1 MRSILLISAL
11 ALLVSAVS
19 VQADS
24 FTVDHIEVTGAKK
37 ISVGT
42 VFNYLPINVG
52 ESFDEARSPE
62 VIRELYSTGFF
73 ETIELLRDDNTLVVK
88 VRERPSIAE
97 VNIEGN
103 DEIDDEVLDQAL
115 DQIGMSP
122 GRIFNELLLSKL
134 ELELQQLYYSLGKY
148 AVKLKADSRNLDA
161 DRVAI
166 DIDISEGEPA
176 LIRSINVTG
185 NNAFEEEYLLDIFQ
199 LETSDSGWFASDKYA
214 SSKLTGDLE
223 NLRSHYLDE
232 GYVQFNVDSKQV
244 SISPDRKDINI
255 SVNISEGEQF
265 TLEDV
270 DITGELVVDKAELMA
285 LIVFREGEVFS
296 RKKVTRTVS
305 LIQRRLGEEGYAF
318 AEVRAL
324 PDLNEADHTVS
335 LKLLV
340 KPGKKIMVRFI
351 KFSGN
356 DRTRDHVLRREMRQL
371 EGELY
376 RTSKINRSRTRL
388 QRLNFLGSVDLRTI
402 PVQGH
407 DEQVD
412 LEIAVTERFSGNF
425 SIGLGFSQVQGA
437 TLNLGLTHDNIFGSG
452 NSLGITFD
460 NSAAS
465 ERYSLSY
472 NNPFYTADGISRG
485 FNLSITQT
493 DAAEN
498 NISNFLIDR
507 LNLSMNYG
515 IPLSEFNRLRVEFGA
530 VRNELTLSSGTAD
543 EVFDFIIN
551 NSDEFDAGT
560 DTTTIEQVEYTS
572 AFGSISF
579 SKDTRNRR
587 VFADTGHLNS
597 ISMQIFTGDL
607 DFYKLRYR
615 HQSAFPVTDE
625 VIYNFQSRISYGE
638 SFGETIDLPFF
649 EKFTAGGVR
658 SVRGYDRNSL
668 GPLDS
673 NNDPFG
679 GNLQFIMVN
688 ELLIPIESLG
698 SSETFRLGLYWDAGN
713 VFADTDAFDAEELR
727 QSVGFSAKWFSA
739 IGPLEFSYAFPIND
753 EPGDDTRNFQ
763 FALGASF

>member
-1 MRSILLISAL
+1 MRSILLFSVL
-11 ALLVSAVS
+11 ALLVSTAS
-19 VQADS
+19 VRADS
-24 FTVDHIEVTGAKK
+24 FKVEHIEVIGAKK
-37 ISVGT
+37 ISIGT

-52 ESFDEARSPE
+52 ESFDEADSPAL
-62 VIRELYSTGFF
+62 IRELYSTGFF
-73 ETIELLRDDNTLVVK
+73 ESIELLRDDNTLVVK
-88 VRERPSIAE
+88 LRERPSIAE

-103 DEIDDEVLDQAL
+103 DEIDDEVMEQAL

-122 GRIFNELLLSKL
+122 GRIFNELQLSKL

-148 AVKLKADSRNLDA
+148 AVKLKAVSRELDE

-176 LIRSINVTG
+176 LIRSINITG
-185 NNAFEEEYLLDIFQ
+185 NGAFEEEDLLDLFQ
-199 LETSDSGWFASDKYA
+199 LETTDSGWFASDHYA

-223 NLRSHYLDE
+223 SLRSHYLDE
-232 GYVQFNVDSKQV
+232 GYVKFNVDSKQV

-265 TLEDV
+265 ILKDV

-285 LIVFREGEVFS
+285 LVIFREGEVFS
-296 RKKVTRTVS
+296 RKKVTSTVS

-324 PDLNEADHTVS
+324 PDLNEEDNTVS

-340 KPGKKIMVRFI
+340 QPGKKIMVRFI

-356 DRTRDHVLRREMRQL
+356 DRTRDIVLRREMRQM

-376 RTSKINRSRTRL
+376 RTSKVDRSRTRL
-388 QRLNFLGSVDLRTI
+388 QRLNFLGSVDLR
-402 PVQGH
+402 PVRVDGH
-407 DEQVD
+407 DDQVD

-437 TLNLGLTHDNIFGSG
+437 TLNLGLTHDNIFGTG

-460 NSAAS
+460 NSAS
-465 ERYSLSY
+465 TERYSLSY

-485 FNLSITQT
+485 FNLSVTQT
-493 DAAEN
+493 DASEN

-507 LNLSMNYG
+507 LSLSMNYG
-515 IPLSEFNRLRVEFGA
+515 IPLSEYNRFRVEFGA
-530 VRNELTLSSGTAD
+530 VQNELTFSSGTAD
-543 EVFDFIIN
+543 EVFDFVISN
-551 NSDEFDAGT
+551 DEDLDEST
-560 DTTTIEQVEYTS
+560 DTSTIDDAEYAS
-572 AFGSISF
+572 LFGSISF

-587 VFADTGHLNS
+587 IFADTGHLNS
-597 ISMQIFTGDL
+597 ISLQIFGGDL

-615 HQSAFPVTDE
+615 HQSAFPVSE
-625 VIYNFQSRISYGE
+625 KIIYNFQSRIAYGESYGE
-638 SFGETIDLPFF
+638 TSDLPFF

-679 GNLQFIMVN
+679 GNLRFIMIN
-688 ELLIPIESLG
+688 ELLVPVEALG

-713 VFADTDAFDAEELR
+713 VFADVDTFETEELR
-727 QSVGFSAKWFSA
+727 QSVGLSAKWFSA

-753 EPGDDTRNFQ
+753 EPGDDVRNFQ

>member
-1 MRSILLISAL
+1 MRSILLIGAL

-24 FTVDHIEVTGAKK
+24 FTVDHIEVIGAKK

-42 VFNYLPINVG
+42 IFNYLPINVG
-52 ESFDEARSPE
+52 ENFDETRSPG

-97 VNIEGN
+97 INIEGN
-103 DEIDDEVLDQAL
+103 DEIDDEVLDQAM

-122 GRIFNELLLSKL
+122 GRIFNELQLSKL

-148 AVKLKADSRNLDA
+148 AVKLKADSRNLDE

-176 LIRSINVTG
+176 LIRSINIIG
-185 NNAFEEEYLLDIFQ
+185 NNAFEEEDLLDAFQ

-223 NLRSHYLDE
+223 SLRSHYLDE

-265 TLEDV
+265 TLKEV
-270 DITGELVVDKAELMA
+270 DITGELVVDKKELMA
-285 LIVFREGEVFS
+285 LVLFREGEVFS

-335 LKLLV
+335 LKLLI

-351 KFSGN
+351 NFSGN
-356 DRTRDHVLRREMRQL
+356 NRTQEIVLRREMRQM

-388 QRLNFLGSVDLRTI
+388 QRLNFLGSVDLR
-402 PVQGH
+402 PVRVEGH
-407 DEQVD
+407 DDKVD
-412 LEIAVTERFSGNF
+412 LEITVTERFSGNF

-465 ERYSLSY
+465 ERYSISY
-472 NNPFYTADGISRG
+472 NNPFYTADGVSRG
-485 FNLSITQT
+485 FNLSVTQT

-498 NISNFLIDR
+498 NTSNYLIDR
-507 LNLSMNYG
+507 LNMSMNYG
-515 IPLSEFNRLRVEFGA
+515 IPLSEYNRLRLEFGA
-530 VRNELTLSSGTAD
+530 VQNELTFSSGTAD
-543 EVFDFIIN
+543 EVFDFVIN

-560 DTTTIEQVEYTS
+560 DTSTIEEAEYAS

-587 VFADTGHLNS
+587 IFADNGHLNS

-615 HQSAFPVTDE
+615 HQSAFPVSDT

-638 SFGETIDLPFF
+638 SFGETSDLPFF

-673 NNDPFG
+673 NNDPLG

-698 SSETFRLGLYWDAGN
+698 SSETFRLGLYWDTGN
-713 VFADTDAFDAEELR
+713 VFTDVDTFEADELR

-753 EPGDDTRNFQ
+753 ESGDDTRNFQ